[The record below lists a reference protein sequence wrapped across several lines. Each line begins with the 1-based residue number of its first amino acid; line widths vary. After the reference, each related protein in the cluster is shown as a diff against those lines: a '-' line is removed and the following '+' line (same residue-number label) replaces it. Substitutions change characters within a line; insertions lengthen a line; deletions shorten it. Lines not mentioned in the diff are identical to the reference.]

1 MFFDYYLMKLLMY
14 LVIKEFMCGIFYK
27 WYFVKYNIE
36 IVKKIWI
43 LKYLV
48 LRIFDI
54 N

>member
-36 IVKKIWI
+36 IIKKNMDI
-43 LKYLV
+43 K
-48 LRIFDI
+48 IFSFE
-54 N
+54 NF